1 MNSEQT
7 IPVIDSRLKLLSN
20 SSSGLLHSCPRKYQ
34 LTKQW
39 KESIWDES
47 VDTSYGKMFG
57 EGIQR
62 LLVGHSLEEAWLYA
76 ISQWNMDIDDF
87 KKRKTFWGCLAAIK
101 DFHSFAGRLLLSEYE
116 AVAFKGK
123 WSNELSFCLNL
134 GDGFYY
140 RGYMDI
146 VLRHKS
152 SGRVLVVDVKTTN
165 MNYSSPYKFQHSPQA
180 IGYSV
185 VLDFIAPDTHS
196 YDVMY
201 FEYSAELNK
210 YFEHLF
216 TIDFL
221 QRAEW
226 IKDVVVD
233 TDLIKMYSNYSS
245 WPKHGGY
252 GCISFGKPCYFMDYC
267 SMQTENILPNKP
279 ITMDAL
285 EYEQLTASRPISY
298 DFNIDLADLIERQL
312 EKTQ

>member
-1 MNSEQT
+1 M
-7 IPVIDSRLKLLSN
+7 
-20 SSSGLLHSCPRKYQ
+20 
-34 LTKQW
+34 
-39 KESIWDES
+39 
-47 VDTSYGKMFG
+47 
-57 EGIQR
+57 
-62 LLVGHSLEEAWLYA
+62 
-76 ISQWNMDIDDF
+76 
-87 KKRKTFWGCLAAIK
+87 
-101 DFHSFAGRLLLSEYE
+101 
-116 AVAFKGK
+116 
-123 WSNELSFCLNL
+123 
-134 GDGFYY
+134 
-140 RGYMDI
+140 
-146 VLRHKS
+146 
-152 SGRVLVVDVKTTN
+152 VDVKTTN

-185 VLDFIAPDTHS
+185 VLDFIAPDTNS